1 MIISLRDAA
10 LVLSRNLS
18 PLPILKNLGEMW
30 WTWFLWEKVLGAW
43 RKIWN
48 KPPNETNLGI

>member
-18 PLPILKNLGEMW
+18 PLRTCCNPEEPRGDVVNMVPV
-30 WTWFLWEKVLGAW
+30 KVLGA
-43 RKIWN
+43 
-48 KPPNETNLGI
+48 